1 MHIDFIE
8 IKNYGIKKPFTSFLP
23 GIAGLFGRPL
33 WTFYTNR
40 GQLMM
45 SFGFRDK
52 NGAIQEFFPA
62 NAGYMYERVNG
73 FKTFIK
79 IDNKYYSFFN
89 EPNDNQVMRI
99 YKDRVEIEETNDEL
113 KLTVNITY
121 FTIPNESV
129 SALARIVKII
139 NNGEPREIEV
149 LDGLT
154 QILPCGI
161 DYGGYKAVSNLLQS
175 WMDVDFEEGF
185 AFFKLRGS
193 TADSTMVSEVTDGNF
208 FISKINNNPA
218 PMMVDIKRVYEHDT
232 SFNKPH
238 GFIKGI
244 NLQDQVTVNQ
254 VPCAYSYYNGKI
266 DDEVIIES
274 MFGYASNKEDIK
286 PLVKKI
292 DKIYFS
298 NKLVENENVIKE
310 VLKELKVETNYPLYD
325 AYLQQSLLDNLLR
338 GGKPYPFVT
347 KNGLMSYHLYSRK
360 HGDPERDYNFFT
372 LEPMYFS
379 QGNGN
384 FRDVLQNRRNDNFF
398 YLDVKDFNIKYFG
411 STIQPDGYN
420 PLSIEGVK
428 FKYEGNNTEYTK
440 NLNELFTPGEAIK
453 YLIDRGLSNEEA
465 YFELTNILKDS
476 VYELEVNYGEG
487 FWQDHFT
494 YLYDLIENYLRIYP
508 DKEIDL
514 LFNDQS
520 YSFFQSPVKVRPR
533 DEKSYLMPDG
543 KIRQHEA
550 LAWMEGIDKWANS
563 NGKVLKVNLA
573 SKLLTLILNKYSLLD
588 SDNIGVMYEA
598 DRPGWNDAL
607 NGLPGVFGSGVGE
620 MIELLRLTRYY
631 DEVLQK
637 YDKDKLVVI
646 NPLVKLMDDLINANG
661 KFEQR
666 LTAIE
671 EYRTKL
677 FDLELVEVETR
688 KVKEVIKEVLKQLE
702 KAFESAKKLPGI
714 IPTYLTYEVTD
725 YVDSNKTS
733 HLEGKLIIPTKY
745 KRSEVAPF
753 LEAPARAMKVLNS
766 HEEALDLYKKVKV
779 SDIYD
784 HKLKMYKTSSDLS
797 HHSHDLGRIRM
808 FTKGWLERESNFLH
822 MNYKYLFGLI
832 KAGLY
837 QQYYEEIFDNYTCF
851 MDMEVYGR
859 SVLEN
864 SSFIA
869 TSNNPDPKNHG
880 RGFVSRLSGSTAEL
894 MSMYTYM
901 FFGKNPFIYDTELKM
916 IFKPILDKSFF
927 KDNKVTVRF
936 YNSTINYIN
945 NTGKSLYEDEPTYI
959 ELIDNDNKI
968 TLDVNYLNEKWAK
981 RIRKGDAIVINVY
994 YKIHKK

>member
-1 MHIDFIE
+1 MQINYIE

-79 IDNKYYSFFN
+79 VDGKYYSFFN
-89 EPNDNQVMRI
+89 EPNESQKMRI
-99 YKDRVEIEETNDEL
+99 YKDRVEIIETNQEL
-113 KLTVNITY
+113 GLTVTIKY

-129 SALARIVKII
+129 SALARLVKIT
-139 NNGEPREIEV
+139 NLKGTRNIEV

-161 DYGGYKAVSNLLQS
+161 DYGGFKAVSNLLQS

-185 AFFKLRGS
+185 TFFKLRGS
-193 TADSTMVSEVTDGNF
+193 TADSTMVSEVFDGNF
-208 FISKINNNPA
+208 FISKINNQNA
-218 PMMVDIKRVYEHDT
+218 KMMVDIKRVFEHDT
-232 SFNKPH
+232 SFNYPH
-238 GFIKGI
+238 GFVKGLELE
-244 NLQDQVTVNQ
+244 NQVTVNQ
-254 VPCAYSYYNGKI
+254 VPCAYSYYQGEIKEELEI
-266 DDEVIIES
+266 QS
-274 MFGYASNKEDIK
+274 MFGYASNKQDISK
-286 PLVKKI
+286 VLKRI
-292 DKIYFS
+292 DKNYFN
-298 NKLVENENVIKE
+298 NKLIENEEVIKE
-310 VLKELKVETNYPLYD
+310 VLEELEVTTNFPLFD
-325 AYLQQSLLDNLLR
+325 AYLKQSQLDNLLR
-338 GGKPYPFVT
+338 GGKPYPFET
-347 KNGLMSYHLYSRK
+347 KDGKMSYHLYSRK
-360 HGDPERDYNFFT
+360 HGDPERDYNFFV

-398 YLDVKDFNIKYFG
+398 YPHIKDFNIKYFA

-428 FKYEGNNTEYTK
+428 FRYEGSNKTYINK
-440 NLNELFTPGEAIK
+440 LNELFTPGEAVK
-453 YLIDRGLSNEEA
+453 LLIDSGMNNQKAYEE
-465 YFELTNILKDS
+465 LKVILKDS
-476 VYELEVNYGEG
+476 RYELEVNYGEG

-508 DKEIDL
+508 DKEEEL
-514 LFNDQS
+514 LFSDKT
-520 YSFFQSPVKVRPR
+520 YPFFQSPVKVRPR
-533 DEKSYLMPDG
+533 DEKSYLMSDG

-550 LAWMEGIDKWANS
+550 LAWMEGINKWALN
-563 NGKVLKVNLA
+563 NGEVIKVNLA
-573 SKLLTLILNKYSLLD
+573 SKLLTLILNKYGLLD
-588 SDNIGVMYEA
+588 SDNLGIMYEA

-607 NGLPGVFGSGVGE
+607 NGLPGIFGSGIGE
-620 MIELLRLTRYY
+620 MIELLRLTRYFDQAINKY
-631 DEVLQK
+631 DQKEIEVLK
-637 YDKDKLVVI
+637 
-646 NPLVKLMDDLINANG
+646 PLVKLMGDLLKANG
-661 KFEQR
+661 HYKER
-666 LTAIE
+666 IE
-671 EYRTKL
+671 AVEYYRANI
-677 FDLELVEVETR
+677 FNLELAT
-688 KVKEVIKEVLKQLE
+688 VKLTDVKKVIKEVLTQLE
-702 KAFESAKKLPGI
+702 KAFKNVQEIKDI
-714 IPTYLTYEVTD
+714 IPTYLTYEVVD
-725 YVDSNKTS
+725 YLDSAKKS
-733 HLEGKLIIPTKY
+733 HLDAKLIIPTKF

-753 LEAPARAMKVLNS
+753 LEAPARAMKVVNKN
-766 HEEALDLYKKVKV
+766 EAKKIYELVKH

-784 HKLKMYKTSSDLS
+784 SKLKMYKTSGDLS

-837 QQYYEEIFDNYTCF
+837 DEYYNEIFDNYTCF
-851 MDMEVYGR
+851 MDMDRYGR

-864 SSFIA
+864 SSFVA

-894 MSMYTYM
+894 LSMYTYM
-901 FFGKNPFIYDTELKM
+901 FLGREPFKYDSELKLT
-916 IFKPILDKSFF
+916 FKPIIHYSFF
-927 KDNKVTVRF
+927 KDNKVSFRF
-936 YNSTINYIN
+936 YNTIINYIN
-945 NTGKSLYEDEPTYI
+945 GTGKSLYEDEPNLI
-959 ELIDNDNKI
+959 EVIDGDNKI
-968 TLDVNYLNEKWAK
+968 AINSNYLASLWAK
-981 RIRKGDAIVINVY
+981 RIRSGDALVINVY
-994 YKIHKK
+994 FQKS